1 MLFTT
6 TKILRDFKTERNLQ
20 RNSSIMSLKINK
32 KSPFFL
38 LSFLFLKMLFFENYA
53 QKYLKMPLSPLRNAH
68 TFSFEKCCSQPKQ
81 AFENTLCHP
90 GFKTQLSVVKYE
102 VMQIKCKFTI

>member
-1 MLFTT
+1 ML
-6 TKILRDFKTERNLQ
+6 KAPSRPSKAFKNRL
-20 RNSSIMSLKINK
+20 
-32 KSPFFL
+32 FFH
-38 LSFLFLKMLFFENYA
+38 FLFRAFLKHA

-81 AFENTLCHP
+81 AFENALCHP